1 MMVVSLHAR
10 VSGQPARFDAL
21 RRFLDLLAAAP
32 EVWQATRLDAARHWM
47 AEGAAAMTEWRPA

>member
-47 AEGAAAMTEWRPA
+47 AEAPPP